1 VLDEATAEWARE
13 QLRGPWW
20 FSAAACADVDSDLF
34 FLERGKKAAKTKAA
48 CENCPVVSACLQYA
62 VDAGFDYG
70 IFGGMT
76 PTERR
81 SWVRRRRLV
90 RTA

>member
-1 VLDEATAEWARE
+1 VLDEAFEDWARE

-20 FSAAACADVDSDLF
+20 FAAAACRDADSDDF
-34 FLERGKKAAKTKAA
+34 FLDRGQKATKAKEL
-48 CENCPVVSACLQYA
+48 CGRCPVVSACLQYA

-76 PTERR
+76 PRERMAL
-81 SWVRRRRLV
+81 VRQRRLA